1 MLSKNNNI
9 CAKLRKNKEIN
20 VGCGGYFL
28 LLQTC
33 KTLIGKEYVPSVAIS
48 ERIWATGNIHCPED
62 LRLGLRGA
70 QPRTSA
76 PESFTPFGFY
86 VRANNQTALS
96 FGTQMC

>member
-9 CAKLRKNKEIN
+9 CAKLRKNKEIK

-48 ERIWATGNIHCPED
+48 ERICATGNIHCA
-62 LRLGLRGA
+62 LRAQRGLSVAGGCRCLTKELDMIA
-70 QPRTSA
+70 
-76 PESFTPFGFY
+76 
-86 VRANNQTALS
+86 
-96 FGTQMC
+96 C